1 MQPQKAPGIFRSPLD
16 TCSPEQVLAYFQR
29 RTAVQYFPAVDETQT
44 TRAKTDAVLAGRFD
58 FNDEV
63 HHLSLPSAWRDNP
76 STDLEWHILLH
87 KFYYAVGLG
96 AAFAETADERYARRW
111 IELTESWMDHAPVDV
126 LTSDV
131 AGRRIQNWIYAH
143 YYFVTRHRSRSVTAG
158 FYLKFLRSLHQ
169 QVTWLCEHLTPARN
183 HRTLELTAIFLAAVV
198 FREMRG
204 ADQWLELAR
213 RELLS
218 NMQADLLPDGVQCE
232 LSTDYHHLVL
242 RNYLAV
248 RQLAQLNR
256 ISLPS
261 QMDALIVKA
270 LAFAVWAHKP
280 DGAIPSLSDGDTGSY
295 LPLLQQGFELYGCP
309 EMQYVGSQGR
319 CGRAPA
325 ARSQG
330 FSDSGYYILRSGWGN
345 NGEAYEDERYFI
357 FDCGP
362 LGAGNHGHLDLLNFE
377 MAAYGQSL
385 IVDPGRYTYDE
396 SGAINW
402 RVLFRGTGAHNI
414 VQVDRRNQTRY
425 EPGKRKYKITG
436 PPPDYELKEFITGD
450 HFDLLHGLAR
460 SHEYDVVHER
470 KVFFQC
476 PDYWIVTDLL
486 RAAEPHRYDLLFHL
500 AASAWGRT
508 TLTARPDGALI
519 EAPHLTLA
527 QPAQADTTVHYE
539 AGFVSPTYGVRQS
552 APVIRYARRAAD
564 ACFNTVLYPWRA
576 EQPEIRVTN
585 LAVTADGEPCA
596 ETDASALCI
605 LIKTADRQ
613 WRDYY
618 FIAHQSAARTYRFGP
633 FTGQHRLLF
642 IRHDNRHEEM
652 MRIAL

>member
-16 TCSPEQVLAYFQR
+16 AYSPEQALAYFQR
-29 RTAVQYFPAVDETQT
+29 RDTVRYFPAVDETQT

-63 HHLSLPSAWRDNP
+63 HHLSLPSAWLSNP

-96 AAFAETADERYARRW
+96 AAFAETADERYARCW
-111 IELTESWMDHAPVDV
+111 IELTDSWIENVPVDF

-143 YYFVTRHRSRSVTAG
+143 YYFVERGQSRSVTAG
-158 FYLKFLRSLHQ
+158 FYRKFLRSLHQ

-183 HRTLELTAIFLAAVV
+183 HRTLELTALFLAAVV

-204 ADQWLELAR
+204 ADEWLELAR

-218 NMQADLLPDGVQCE
+218 NMQADLLQDGVQCE

-256 ISLPS
+256 IPLPP
-261 QMDALIVKA
+261 QMDELIVKA
-270 LAFAVWAHKP
+270 LQFAVWAHKP
-280 DGAIPSLSDGDTGSY
+280 DGTIPSLSDGDTGSY
-295 LPLLQQGFELYGCP
+295 LKLLEQGFELYGCP
-309 EMQYVGSQGR
+309 EMQYVGSKGR

-325 ARSQG
+325 ARSKG

-396 SGAINW
+396 SGDVNW
-402 RVLFRGTGAHNI
+402 RVLFRGTVAHNT
-414 VQVDRRNQTRY
+414 VLVDQRNQTRY
-425 EPGKRKYKITG
+425 EPGKRKYKIAG
-436 PPPDYELKEFITGD
+436 PRPDYELREFTTRD
-450 HFDLLHGLAR
+450 NFDLLHGIAR
-460 SHEYDVVHER
+460 SHEYNVVHER

-500 AASAWGRT
+500 SASAWGRT
-508 TLTARPDGALI
+508 TFTSLPDCVLT

-527 QPAQADTTVHYE
+527 QAAQSDTTVHHE
-539 AGFVSPTYGVRQS
+539 AGFASPAYGVRQT
-552 APVIRYARRAAD
+552 APVIRYSRRAAD

-576 EQPEIRVTN
+576 EKPEIRVTN
-585 LAVTADGEPCA
+585 PVVTADGEPCA
-596 ETDASALCI
+596 ETEASALCV
-605 LIKTADRQ
+605 LIKTSDRQ

-618 FIAHQSAARTYRFGP
+618 FIAHQPAARTYAFGP
-633 FTGQHRLLF
+633 FTTNHRLLF
-642 IRHDNRHEEM
+642 IRHDNRNEEL